1 MPGGTARRRAAAFS
15 LIELVIVVAI
25 LGILAAIAVPRLSRG
40 AAGATSAQLKSDL
53 AILRSSLEL
62 YYAEHN
68 NVYPTVANWNNQMV
82 AQYSDELG
90 NTNVTKTPPFIYGP
104 YLKATP
110 ILRVGTEKGSNTVD
124 ASASSGVAWVYDET
138 TGQISANTGLLKD
151 DTGVLYSTY

>member
-1 MPGGTARRRAAAFS
+1 MLGIRAQRRASGFS

-53 AILRSSLEL
+53 SVLRSSIEL

-68 NVYPTVANWNNQMV
+68 NVYPTVAGWNNQMV

-90 NTNVTKTPPFIYGP
+90 NTNATKAPPFIYGP

-110 ILRVGTEKGSNTVD
+110 ILRVGAEKGSSTL
-124 ASASSGVAWVYDET
+124 ASAAASGVAWVYDQN

-151 DTGVLYSTY
+151 DTGVLYTTY